1 MAVDLVFD
9 LDGTLTDPA
18 EGIVKCL
25 NYALSEHG
33 YGVRQADELTRYI
46 GPPLDESFRL
56 LLQLRESE
64 AVDNLIATYRVR
76 YARVGYSE
84 NVLYDGI
91 LEALKELRAAGFTLG
106 VCTSKRVDFA
116 EQILELF
123 SLRQYFEFVHG
134 GEVGVSKD
142 QQLAEL
148 MEQGHVDQNS
158 TMIGDRRFDVAAAK
172 SNGLRSAGV
181 LYGYGALKELEA
193 AAPDWFIP
201 TPRDI
206 ATTFRG
212 R

>member
-1 MAVDLVFD
+1 MAVNLVFD

-33 YGVRQADELTRYI
+33 HTSRKPVELQRYI
-46 GPPLDESFRL
+46 GPPLDESFRD
-56 LLQLRESE
+56 LLQLAASE
-64 AVDNLIATYRVR
+64 PVDDLVATYRVR
-76 YARVGYSE
+76 FARVGYTE
-84 NVLYDGI
+84 NVLYEGI
-91 LEALKELRAAGFTLG
+91 PEALNDLRAAGLTLG

-134 GEVGVSKD
+134 GDVGISKG

-148 MEQGHVDQNS
+148 LEQGHVDQNS

-181 LYGYGALKELEA
+181 LYGYGDMQDLVA
-193 AAPDWFIP
+193 AAPDWLIS
-201 TPRDI
+201 TPQEI
-206 ATTFRG
+206 ATTFG
-212 R
+212 CQ